1 MAKGKGINHIL
12 QTDQKHTIKALKA
25 ENRILR
31 AELKRLS
38 RIIRTSSVDSELK
51 RASKNEAAILWQ
63 NEEKEAALLSSS
75 SYVRYLVSKIT
86 GGSLFSYSKKAMG
99 YFRKFKLV
107 SSVMRTASSI
117 LAILGTGAF
126 FIFFSGTLV
135 FVIPLTVAFCMTIYF
150 LGTISRARA
159 FRKIEQAIKDK
170 NVFVFFPNGARYFE
184 DDAPLRKTI
193 DLISRDNE
201 NDNFIIIISPFVFGT
216 KGINR
221 DGFYTI
227 ARFENNNLCIV
238 RRHSFFLL
246 RKRLL
251 GPAEARTTYVY

>member
-1 MAKGKGINHIL
+1 MASGRKYNHITP
-12 QTDQKHTIKALKA
+12 TDKKHTIKALKA
-25 ENRILR
+25 ENRMLR

-38 RIIRTSSVDSELK
+38 RIIRANSIESDLK
-51 RASKNEAAILWQ
+51 KASKNESVSLWQ
-63 NEEKEAALLSSS
+63 NEEKEAVLLTSS
-75 SYVRYLVSKIT
+75 SYVKYLVSKIT

-126 FIFFSGTLV
+126 FIFLSGTLV
-135 FVIPLTVAFCMTIYF
+135 FIIPFIVAFCITIYF
-150 LGTISRARA
+150 LGTISRARS
-159 FRKIEQAIKDK
+159 FKRIEKAIKDK
-170 NVFVFFPNGARYFE
+170 NVFVFFPNHARCF
-184 DDAPLRKTI
+184 DNNSPLRDTVDI
-193 DLISRDNE
+193 ISTGTE
-201 NDNFIIIISPFVFGT
+201 NNNFIIIISPYVFGT

-221 DGFYTI
+221 SGFYAI
-227 ARFENNNLCIV
+227 ARFEKNNVCML